1 MNSVNLQKWL
11 GVLKVMNGPAW
22 ERAHLAYYTAFL
34 SKVGDDVADKLLD
47 RVITTMKFRPS
58 VAELV
63 ELLQQNDGRPGPEEA
78 WSMCPRGEEE
88 TVVWTEEMAYAM
100 SAATPLLEEGDR
112 IAARKAF
119 MEKYAQLVKE
129 ARAQGRPV
137 KWEVSL
143 GMDRNARRPVLER
156 AVAEGKIPIA
166 AAQKYLA
173 SEDVELISANA
184 KRDPALVPIPP
195 DVLASMKRL
204 VTKGPGTDYK
214 RIGR

>member
-1 MNSVNLQKWL
+1 MSPGCIQQCLSVLR
-11 GVLKVMNGPAW
+11 VMRGERW
-22 ERAHLAYYTAFL
+22 EKAHADYYTAFL
-34 SKVGDDVADKLLD
+34 KDLPDEVGKALINRAADTFD
-47 RVITTMKFRPS
+47 FRPS
-58 VAELV
+58 RAELRKMLM
-63 ELLQQNDGRPGPEEA
+63 ENDGRPGPEEA

-100 SAATPLLEEGDR
+100 NAATPLLEEGDR

-119 MEKYAQLVKE
+119 MEKYTELVKE
-129 ARAQGRPV
+129 ARAQGRPM

-143 GMDRNARRPVLER
+143 GMDRSARRPVLER

-166 AAQKYLA
+166 AAQRYLA

-184 KRDPALVPIPP
+184 KRDTALVPIPP